1 MPDNDDKKKK
11 APDSTSAK
19 PTAEKPRVK
28 INPFPEF
35 DDFNDV
41 VGGVKNAPAKSE
53 PAASEPAKK
62 DAPAGGRAEL
72 NRASAERTRNVRL
85 NPNDQMRDYLGR
97 IDQLDVGQDEIPDA
111 ELAPRAN
118 DPGYGEPEVPVEP
131 NTLPDI
137 LHREVTVP
145 GGEIE
150 WHQVRNLPGYMKNAV
165 RVIGRQHFGQLTRT
179 PIEDITVI
187 AHLNQPGMQQMIGHR
202 GGPGGFN
209 PQGPGAGADNFTSM
223 AEMQQVG
230 RWLEN
235 NAQRLGDPG
244 VEHPNIPGYRAE
256 IREYS
261 AMGIRFHVV
270 RDFMDNNLM
279 GYYIYAWPEADSR
292 NNNRGGN
299 DNRSIGQDRPRLPRR
314 ESTEMKMKNSSYLTE
329 QFKNFKVKYAKEQV
343 FESIEQEAFKVWNEE
358 LIESIMINESSTLT
372 QMLGDPETGLSQT
385 QRKSGQYLIR
395 FLHRRNKLSAEA
407 PYEKHNISLR
417 LMNQEFKSNPD
428 NFVIL
433 VYRDGMAAVK
443 PDKKHIER
451 MSKAAAQRR
460 EEYNPARDNT
470 MPFQILAYKGGEEVN
485 PELFRLSGDDDEV
498 DRDVDPRV
506 MRARMG
512 IPNRPDPRAP
522 NTFDLLR
529 EQLGTLE
536 QMWIARGAVD
546 REKMSSRRPDVS
558 KNLNLDRDKAAVIN
572 RIRPVLTKLGHNAI
586 SVVNARIH
594 RANAAQNY
602 DDAQTASSLGAKI
615 KKFIAALN
623 TTSDLD
629 VSSYNSPLR
638 LIVDRAFNSA
648 MSGMNDQEKAEFMYD
663 LAKGSATGLKPILD
677 AIRSSLLNP
686 SQY

>member
-1 MPDNDDKKKK
+1 MPDSDDKKKK
-11 APDSTSAK
+11 VPDSSPAK
-19 PTAEKPRVK
+19 PTAEKTKVK
-28 INPFPEF
+28 VNPFPEF

-41 VGGVKNAPAKSE
+41 VGGVKNAPTKSE
-53 PAASEPAKK
+53 PTSLPTASK
-62 DAPAGGRAEL
+62 DVPAGGRADL

-97 IDQLDVGQDEIPDA
+97 IDQLNIGQDEIPDA
-111 ELAPRAN
+111 ELEPRAN
-118 DPGYGEPEVPVEP
+118 NPEYGEPEVPVEP

-261 AMGIRFHVV
+261 AMGVRFHVV

-292 NNNRGGN
+292 NNNRGAN
-299 DNRSIGQDRPRLPRR
+299 DNRAIGQDRPRLPRR
-314 ESTEMKMKNSSYLTE
+314 ESTEMKMKNASYLTE

-343 FESIEQEAFKVWNEE
+343 FERIEQEAFKVWNKE
-358 LIESIMINESSTLT
+358 LIEAIMINEASTLT
-372 QMLGDPETGLSQT
+372 KMLGDPETGLSQT

-395 FLHRRNKLSAEA
+395 FLHRRNKLSAEV

-451 MSKAAAQRR
+451 MTKAAAQRR
-460 EEYNPARDNT
+460 KEYHPATDNT
-470 MPFQILAYKGGEEVN
+470 MPFQILAYKGGEEVD

-529 EQLGTLE
+529 EQLGPLE
-536 QMWIARGAVD
+536 QMWIARSAVE
-546 REKMSSRRPDVS
+546 REKMAGRRPKDS
-558 KNLNLDRDKAAVIN
+558 TDFNIDRDTATVLN
-572 RIRPVLTKLGHNAI
+572 RIRPVLVKLGNNAI

-602 DDAQTASSLGAKI
+602 DDASEASTLGANI

-623 TTSDLD
+623 TSGNLD
-629 VSSYNSPLR
+629 VTSYASPLR
-638 LIVDRAFNSA
+638 VIINRAFNTIT
-648 MSGMNDQEKAEFMYD
+648 SGMSEEEKAERMHE
-663 LAKGSATGLKPILD
+663 LATGSAIELKPLLD
-677 AIRSSLLNP
+677 AVRSSLLNP
-686 SQY
+686 VRY